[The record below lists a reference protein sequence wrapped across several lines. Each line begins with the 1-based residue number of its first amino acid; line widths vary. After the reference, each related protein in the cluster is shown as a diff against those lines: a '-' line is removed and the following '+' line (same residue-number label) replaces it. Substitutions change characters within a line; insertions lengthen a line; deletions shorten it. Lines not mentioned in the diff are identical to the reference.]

1 MTGMAVFQRSHEPM
15 TEEQKNSEQKYE
27 EDEINL
33 LNYWRVIQKRQKL
46 IVRVVSAVVLA
57 TAVISLLLTNIYQAK
72 AVITPITYKEGRS
85 GDASLSA
92 LMLQFGD
99 IPGIRLPGGSSAAEI
114 VNLLKSNILRE
125 KIIERYQLLPVL
137 FYKKWDAEK
146 KTWKEG
152 PSLNPL
158 VYIEK
163 LVNIITS
170 ATQRG
175 IKEKSPDVPDVWD
188 GLRKL
193 DKIVTVDHN
202 KKEDTITITIENR
215 DPEMAAKMVEHFLT
229 ALTDHMSSE
238 TRRVATINRQYL
250 EDQLVKT
257 ADPLIK
263 QKIYNLIAQQLETS
277 MMAEVKENFAFK
289 VIDPPKVPDKKTA
302 PKRILM
308 VVLSFIVSV
317 FIAVFSAFFMEY
329 LEKIKRKEKENL
341 AV

>member
-1 MTGMAVFQRSHEPM
+1 M
-15 TEEQKNSEQKYE
+15 TEEQKNSEQGLE
-27 EDEINL
+27 EEEITL
-33 LNYWRVIQKRQKL
+33 LSYWHIIQKRRKL
-46 IVRVVSAVVLA
+46 IVRVVIAAVLA
-57 TAVISLLLTNIYQAK
+57 TAVISLLMTNIYQAK
-72 AVITPITYKEGRS
+72 AVITPITLKEGRS
-85 GDASLSA
+85 GDATLST

-99 IPGIRLPGGSSAAEI
+99 ISGIRLPGGSSVAEI

-146 KTWKEG
+146 KAWKEG
-152 PSLNPL
+152 LSLNPL

-163 LVNIITS
+163 LANIITS

-175 IKEKSPDVPDVWD
+175 ISEKHPDIPDVWD

-193 DKIVTVDHN
+193 DKIVEISQNV
-202 KKEDTITITIENR
+202 KENAITITVDYR
-215 DPEMAAKMVEHFLT
+215 DPEMAARMVEYFLT

-250 EDQLVKT
+250 EEQLGKT
-257 ADPLIK
+257 ADPLIR

-289 VIDPPKVPDKKTA
+289 VIDPPKVPDKKIS
-302 PKRILM
+302 PKRIQM
-308 VVLSFIVSV
+308 AILSFIVSIFIGV
-317 FIAVFSAFFMEY
+317 FLAFFMEH
-329 LEKIKRKEKENL
+329 LEKIKSKERKNRET
-341 AV
+341 